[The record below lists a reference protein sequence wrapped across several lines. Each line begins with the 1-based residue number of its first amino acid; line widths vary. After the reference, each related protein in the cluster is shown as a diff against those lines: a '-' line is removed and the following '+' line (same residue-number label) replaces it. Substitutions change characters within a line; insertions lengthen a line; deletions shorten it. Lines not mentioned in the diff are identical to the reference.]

1 MSDQPQRRDRGGM
14 LAVVRGQLPEDLSQL
29 RGSLVSLLVRITF
42 PHLTTTCAPTDGLPL
57 HRLAPHG
64 DALEKPSGGERPMHA
79 RCHPVTSER
88 APCNR
93 SGCCCRRRYELGGDV
108 IPVATP
114 CSGCKLH
121 PSRVSEEWA

>member
-29 RGSLVSLLVRITF
+29 RDSLVSLLVRITF

-64 DALEKPSGGERPMHA
+64 DALEKPSGGNGRCTLGATLSLPRERRVIDPDAVAGDATNSAAMSS
-79 RCHPVTSER
+79 RSQHPV
-88 APCNR
+88 
-93 SGCCCRRRYELGGDV
+93 
-108 IPVATP
+108 PVAS
-114 CSGCKLH
+114 C
-121 PSRVSEEWA
+121 